1 MRLTGGHA
9 QRLQRV
15 GDNITPEHRRIHGQ
29 ILAYYHPKHP
39 DHDLSL
45 PIGVAIAHRTL
56 SQGHPQSLQG
66 LPHFRLPLRTVVSSD
81 ECWSPPSRHDVTEQ
95 PVTSGERPLV
105 GDGRGLHPLAK
116 HVHRYRQVTIS
127 VLIRGHRAHQVNTPP
142 CEGAI
147 RRLHV
152 LGQPPYL
159 RPQPL
164 GLAHG
169 APSHL
174 LPGFQT

>member
-116 HVHRYRQVTIS
+116 HVHRYRQVSVS
-127 VLIRGHRAHQVNTPP
+127 VLIGWQGSHQVDAPP
-142 CEGAI
+142 GKWTGGG
-147 RRLHV
+147 LYV
-152 LGQPPYL
+152 LGGPPYL
-159 RPQPL
+159 SP
-164 GLAHG
+164 
-169 APSHL
+169 
-174 LPGFQT
+174 